1 MDQAP
6 TPSRHSASP
15 DIDPLAARIAD
26 AATESVIVYDTQGRV
41 RHWNHA
47 SQLLYGWVGP
57 EVVGQRLCDVMG
69 KGTDEGHWPDLLAN
83 GTWHGIVQRRSPEG
97 EPVLAN
103 IRLQILYTAEDQVA
117 KVLEYGVPADA
128 RVVDGY
134 VPGINKDW
142 IAVWSIDVSAA
153 LVLQAEI
160 DRLKVTGS
168 PLGKMAE
175 AKLIAEQLRVHD
187 LNATAAQIFGGD
199 ATVATMVGKSVY
211 RFWPNKHRDAL
222 LEMTIKLLRSAENE
236 SPILKRQVGSD
247 ILAVWRGTS
256 SLPNMV
262 ATSVTGSWSDPQ
274 KYWELEA
281 SEQRYRNLIH
291 NVPLPLWQVDA
302 RVMSDVVEQLK
313 ATGVTDIAKYIKEN
327 PELIE
332 FACDAVVVT
341 ELNDSA
347 IRLFRGTDRNDF
359 LQGVRYLFS
368 EAPEAATRVVMTHF
382 NGTRNHIEDMKV
394 RALDGQ
400 LLDVLFFVTF
410 PKAPEKLDTTLL
422 MMVDI
427 TEQRRTEQQLRK
439 VEADFAHAA
448 RLSALGELVTSIAH
462 EVRQPLSVIVTD
474 ADTGMRW
481 LDRDEPN
488 LAKVKS
494 LVTRIMDNAHRADQV
509 IRRIK
514 DMAVK
519 SDPLRQPLD
528 INAVARE
535 AIVIVSAESK
545 AHAIAIRMQL
555 ADHLPTIPG
564 DRVQLQQVV
573 VNLLINAIQAISARG
588 KTLREI
594 IIRTTFDP
602 NGSVLLSVRD
612 TGGGVPPEDL
622 DRIFDSFFS
631 TKTDGIG
638 IGLAICRSIIAD
650 HGGTIKAEN
659 HQGLGLNIQ
668 VTLPVPAGEEPAN

>member
-1 MDQAP
+1 MDQTP
-6 TPSRHSASP
+6 TPSRHPAAP
-15 DIDPLAARIAD
+15 DIEPLAAQIAD
-26 AATESVIVYDTQGRV
+26 AATESVIIYDAQGRV
-41 RHWNHA
+41 QHWNHA

-57 EVVGQRLCDVMG
+57 EVLGKRLCDVMG
-69 KGTDEGHWPDLLAN
+69 SEADEGHWRDLLAN
-83 GTWHGIVQRRSPEG
+83 GTWHGIVQRKSPEG
-97 EPVLAN
+97 EPILAN
-103 IRLQILYTAEDQVA
+103 IRLQILHNAEHRIA
-117 KVLEYGVPADA
+117 KVLEYGTRADA
-128 RVVDGY
+128 RVVDSH
-134 VPGINKDW
+134 VPAINKDW
-142 IAVWSIDVSAA
+142 IAVWSVDVSAA
-153 LVLQAEI
+153 IALVAEI
-160 DRLKVTGS
+160 DRLKKTGF
-168 PLGKMAE
+168 LHGKMAE

-187 LNATAAQIFGGD
+187 LNVTAAQIFGGD
-199 ATVATMVGKSVY
+199 TTVSTMVGKSVY

-236 SPILKRQVGSD
+236 SQMLKRQVGTD
-247 ILAVWRGTS
+247 ILTVWRGTS
-256 SLPNMV
+256 SQPDIV

-313 ATGVTDIAKYIKEN
+313 AAGVTDIAKYTREN

-347 IRLFRGTDRNDF
+347 IRLFRGTDRNAF

-368 EAPEAATRVVMTHF
+368 ETPEAAARVVMTHF

-488 LAKVKS
+488 LVKVKS

-514 DMAVK
+514 AMAVK

-535 AIVIVSAESK
+535 AMVLVSAESQ
-545 AHAIAIRMQL
+545 AHAIDIRMQL
-555 ADHLPTIPG
+555 ADRLPAILG
-564 DRVQLQQVV
+564 DRVQLQQVI
-573 VNLLINAIQAISARG
+573 VNLLINAIQAISAKAKAR
-588 KTLREI
+588 REI
-594 IIRTTFDP
+594 IVRSTLDSS
-602 NGSVLLSVRD
+602 GSVLLSVRD

-638 IGLAICRSIIAD
+638 IGLAICRSIIMD

-659 HQGLGLNIQ
+659 IEGVGVNFQ
-668 VTLPVPAGEEPAN
+668 VTLPIPANEEPED